1 MADNQNNVLVPN
13 QQYRNQIETYGI
25 GNPASLPLLVEAL
38 RQYVLSLP
46 IEPDKG
52 LAEKVAALETAMSQV
67 QENVSSIEDKISGI
81 NTRVETNEQNITTL
95 QTDTGELEND
105 IAGIKGDI
113 GNAADLMSKS
123 KQIVTAY
130 NQYFKNYF
138 YGLYSSGLKTSGD
151 ILLIDYTNTSPLSD
165 GQIPTLW
172 GSETASTDFQ
182 NMPPNS
188 PSTAF
193 YFVREIIPLGITN
206 NGDNRLPGWKFIL
219 KLTEVYPSSGRQY
232 YNTYDSNSSSWAG
245 WKKIEVTNAS

>member
-1 MADNQNNVLVPN
+1 MEVYIMADNQNNVLVPN

-25 GNPASLPLLVEAL
+25 GNPTSLPLLVEAL

-67 QENVSSIEDKISGI
+67 QENVSSIEDEISGI
-81 NTRVETNEQNITTL
+81 NTKVETNEQNITTL
-95 QTDTGELEND
+95 QTDTAE
-105 IAGIKGDI
+105 IKGDI

-138 YGLYSSGLKTSGD
+138 YGLYSSGLKTSGN
-151 ILLIDYTNTSPLSD
+151 ILLIDYINTSPLSD
-165 GQIPTLW
+165 DQVPTLW
-172 GSETASTDFQ
+172 GSEAASTDFQ
-182 NMPPNS
+182 NMPPTA

-206 NGDNRLPGWKFIL
+206 NGDNRLTGWKFIL

-232 YNTYDSNSSSWAG
+232 YNTYDSNGSSWLG